1 MADPL
6 AALRRKAHELD
17 LLARDFRAAG
27 DVEMAVHHEG
37 DAMLAWAQVAT
48 LELADGN
55 AYGIPMD
62 GQVAA

>member
-1 MADPL
+1 MPDV

-17 LLARDFRAAG
+17 CLAAEDRAAG

-55 AYGIPMD
+55 ALGAPTL
-62 GQVAA
+62 GVVA

>member
-1 MADPL
+1 VPDLL

-17 LLARDFRAAG
+17 CLARDFRTAG

-55 AYGIPMD
+55 AFGAPVD
-62 GQVAA
+62 GVAA